1 MDLSD
6 AELYE
11 KYADELIRFATGLV
25 GPHESQDI
33 VSTAVLSSLST
44 PSWSSVANKRAYLY
58 RSVFNTAKSH
68 GRSSMRRRAREERVA
83 SPSTFELPEIRPD
96 VLEAV
101 EKLSV
106 QQRATVF
113 LTYWNDMS
121 IAQVADLLDIGEGSV
136 KRHLARARANLRKS
150 LHE

>member
-11 KYADELIRFATGLV
+11 KHSDELIRFATGLV
-25 GPHESQDI
+25 GPHDSHDI

-44 PSWSSVANKRAYLY
+44 PAWSNVSNKRAYLY
-58 RSVFNTAKSH
+58 RSVYNTAKSH
-68 GRSSMRRRAREERVA
+68 GRAAMRRKAREQRVA
-83 SPSTFELPEIRPD
+83 TPSIFEPPDIRPD

-101 EKLSV
+101 GNLSV

>member
-11 KYADELIRFATGLV
+11 KHADELIRFATGLV
-25 GPHESQDI
+25 GPHDSQDV
-33 VSTAVLSSLST
+33 VSSAVLSSLST
-44 PSWSSVANKRAYLY
+44 PSWPSVANKRAYLY
-58 RSVFNTAKSH
+58 RAVFNTAKSH
-68 GRSSMRRRAREERVA
+68 GRSAMRRQKREHAVA
-83 SPSTFELPEIRPD
+83 VSGVLAPPDLRPD

-101 EKLSV
+101 GKLSV

>member
-11 KYADELIRFATGLV
+11 KHADELIRFATGLV
-25 GPHESQDI
+25 GPHDAQDV
-33 VSTAVLSSLST
+33 VSSAVLSSLST
-44 PSWSSVANKRAYLY
+44 PSWPHVSNKRAYLF
-58 RSVFNTAKSH
+58 RSVLNTAKSH
-68 GRSSMRRRAREERVA
+68 GRSSMRRRAREQRVA
-83 SPSTFELPEIRPD
+83 TSSVLAPPELRPD

-101 EKLSV
+101 GRLSV

-113 LTYWNDMS
+113 LTYWSDMS

-136 KRHLARARANLRKS
+136 KCHLARARANLRKS
-150 LHE
+150 LDE